1 MRILQPSND
10 WCHRQRK
17 YNTLIEVKLP
27 CFGFNPCSVLNIQAR
42 NEGSA
47 IFRYLCH
54 QLTFAKVLTSIR
66 KCFHIAT
73 ATWIPNFPNYFK
85 DLLLR
90 QQRRNISFIMSL
102 IMRFYK
108 NVENTATSVNRMTSY
123 LSSYLEWV
131 TLQDF
136 KNIAYVGRFRYFV
149 CAFVFVFS
157 YVFETLSSL
166 AFRICLVR
174 GVCEASEQC

>member
-1 MRILQPSND
+1 MSQNKVRGLVYLKIVVMRILLPSND

-73 ATWIPNFPNYFK
+73 AT
-85 DLLLR
+85 
-90 QQRRNISFIMSL
+90 
-102 IMRFYK
+102 
-108 NVENTATSVNRMTSY
+108 
-123 LSSYLEWV
+123 
-131 TLQDF
+131 
-136 KNIAYVGRFRYFV
+136 
-149 CAFVFVFS
+149 
-157 YVFETLSSL
+157 
-166 AFRICLVR
+166 
-174 GVCEASEQC
+174 